1 VHTMIEI
8 CGGKAPFP
16 REIGSVVLGEHL
28 CECHEGKLAA
38 AGKVLLGD
46 DFLPAIRVFASLRHR
61 GAIFGFPGHGN
72 VLHAIFTPFRDP
84 SFSHLKRPTE
94 RERERETPPYFRQQP
109 ERERERKRSIHVRH
123 WRSQMRRIAGR
134 CRC

>member
-1 VHTMIEI
+1 MIEI

-94 RERERETPPYFRQQP
+94 REREKPHHILGSSRKEKEKYPRTPLEVTDEEDRW
-109 ERERERKRSIHVRH
+109 KV
-123 WRSQMRRIAGR
+123 
-134 CRC
+134 